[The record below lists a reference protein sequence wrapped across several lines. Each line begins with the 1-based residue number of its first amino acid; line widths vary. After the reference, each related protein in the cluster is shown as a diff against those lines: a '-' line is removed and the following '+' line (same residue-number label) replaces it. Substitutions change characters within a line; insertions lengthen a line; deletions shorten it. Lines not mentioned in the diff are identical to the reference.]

1 MPKEYQSEK
10 LPIFDSQKS
19 TKITR
24 KLLKMSQSHLCR
36 CVLSAPKDILLAKL
50 KLLGT
55 KWWNIYFLISI
66 GWETIFWHLSLV
78 PNEMTMTLLLV
89 GTFHIKSI
97 FYSDNCILYIVISAN
112 STNFTTNTRY
122 HVESSVDEPHRLQQ
136 QVLVLVSLGL
146 GVLMSSMILDFSILD
161 IDMDSNSLHRVWP
174 YFGEKIIQD
183 ETRRM

>member
-1 MPKEYQSEK
+1 MFIFKAKEYQSEK

-136 QVLVLVSLGL
+136 QVLV
-146 GVLMSSMILDFSILD
+146 
-161 IDMDSNSLHRVWP
+161 
-174 YFGEKIIQD
+174 
-183 ETRRM
+183 